1 MFGAIKY
8 GLANLANFR
17 GRDARST
24 FWYYVLCVV
33 VLRFV
38 AGIAIGLPM
47 SMRLTS
53 AALEAAKNQ
62 VSEAT
67 LQAQTTAI
75 ITETLPMMIWLGIAL
90 GALTMLLLAASLV
103 RRLHDGGQTGWS
115 VLVPSLLYAASL
127 ALQPAQ
133 IRRVLDLLAQTKG
146 TDISAVAAVN
156 QGVGSSQNLL
166 AALAVFIVIAIGFI
180 KSNPGPNRFGEKPV
194 RF

>member
-8 GLANLANFR
+8 QLASLTQFS

-24 FWYYVLCVV
+24 FGYYLICVAI
-33 VLRFV
+33 LRFV

-67 LQAQTTAI
+67 LQVQTTAI
-75 ITETLPMMIWLGIAL
+75 IAETLPMMVWLGIAL
-90 GALTMLLLAASLV
+90 GGLTMLLLAASVV
-103 RRLHDGGQTGWS
+103 RRLHDRGLSGWW
-115 VLVPSLLYAASL
+115 VLVPSLFYGASL
-127 ALQPAQ
+127 ALQPGQ
-133 IRRVLDLLAQTKG
+133 TRRVLDLLAQTRG
-146 TDISAVAAVN
+146 TDMSAAAAVN

-166 AALAVFIVIAIGFI
+166 AALAVLIVIAIAFI
-180 KSNPGPNRFGEKPV
+180 RSYDGPNRFGEKSV